1 MTEATVE
8 QVIIIAN
15 CVVNLALAF
24 VAIFANALVLYGVW
38 KTPSLRS
45 PFILLLCG
53 LASTDFSVG
62 VIAQPMFIARSFLE
76 LFSWSVNLKL
86 IFIKIYSTIAL
97 CLCGV
102 SLAMTTGISIDRLI
116 AIHKPSQYPSIVTSS
131 RVTRTLVAIWTVAIL
146 AASSGFWEKRALF
159 AFLCSSIFICL
170 SISVICYATMYKIMR
185 RHRLQI
191 HSQIQAFDDRNAR
204 NIIISLRKS
213 AFNAYVLFIVLMICY
228 CPYLVVSI
236 VYFIGKAG
244 ELNLG
249 IFLSTTAVFLNSALN
264 PLLYCWRI
272 REIRLAVLRTFRN
285 IVSREWDTKTLS
297 FTFDKFASWTKT
309 QVKGKRHYGL
319 ETTLNGKLQTGSIF
333 FFSTQQWVTQGR
345 LS

>member
-38 KTPSLRS
+38 KTASLRS

-62 VIAQPMFIARSFLE
+62 VIAQPMFIARNFLE
-76 LFSWSVNLKL
+76 LFSRSVNLKL
-86 IFIKIYSTIAL
+86 RFIKISNAIGS

-102 SLAMTTGISIDRLI
+102 SLAMTTAISIDRLI

-131 RVTRTLVAIWTVAIL
+131 RVTRILLAIWIVSIL
-146 AASSGFWEKRALF
+146 AASSEFWEKQVLF
-159 AFLCSSIFICL
+159 ASICLFAFICL
-170 SISVICYATMYKIMR
+170 SISIICHATMYKIMR

-191 HSQIQAFDDRNAR
+191 HSQIQAFDHRNAR

-236 VYFIGKAG
+236 VHFTGKAG

-249 IFLSTTAVFLNSALN
+249 FFLSTTAVFLKSALN
-264 PLLYCWRI
+264 PLLYCKRI

-285 IVSREWDTKTLS
+285 IVSRE
-297 FTFDKFASWTKT
+297 
-309 QVKGKRHYGL
+309 
-319 ETTLNGKLQTGSIF
+319 
-333 FFSTQQWVTQGR
+333 
-345 LS
+345 

>member
-15 CVVNLALAF
+15 CVANLALAF
-24 VAIFANALVLYGVW
+24 VAIFGNALVLYGVW
-38 KTPSLRS
+38 KTSSLRS

-62 VIAQPMFIARSFLE
+62 FIAQPIFIAKSFVE
-76 LFSWSVNLKL
+76 LFSRSVNLKL
-86 IFIKIYSTIAL
+86 IFMKIHSTIAL

-131 RVTRTLVAIWTVAIL
+131 RVTRILVAIWIVSIL
-146 AASSGFWEKRALF
+146 GASSEFWEKRF
-159 AFLCSSIFICL
+159 VFPSTCSSVFICL
-170 SISVICYATMYKIMR
+170 SISIICYATMYKITR

-204 NIIISLRKS
+204 NIIISIRKS

-228 CPYLVVSI
+228 CPFLVVYI

-249 IFLSTTAVFLNSALN
+249 FFLSTTAVFLNSALN

-272 REIRLAVLRTFRN
+272 REIRLALVRTFRKL
-285 IVSREWDTKTLS
+285 VSRE
-297 FTFDKFASWTKT
+297 
-309 QVKGKRHYGL
+309 
-319 ETTLNGKLQTGSIF
+319 
-333 FFSTQQWVTQGR
+333 
-345 LS
+345 

>member
-1 MTEATVE
+1 MTETTV
-8 QVIIIAN
+8 QNVIIIAN

-24 VAIFANALVLYGVW
+24 VAITGNALVLYGVW

-45 PFILLLCG
+45 PSILLLCG

-62 VIAQPMFIARSFLE
+62 VIAQPIFIARSFVE
-76 LFSWSVNLKL
+76 LFSRSVNLKL
-86 IFIKIYSTIAL
+86 IFIKIHSTIAF

-131 RVTRTLVAIWTVAIL
+131 RVTRILVAIWTVSIL
-146 AASSGFWEKRALF
+146 VASSEFWEKQFVF
-159 AFLCSSIFICL
+159 ASASSSVFICL
-170 SISVICYATMYKIMR
+170 SISIMCYATMYKIMR

-204 NIIISLRKS
+204 NIIIISLRKS

-236 VYFIGKAG
+236 VYFKGKAD

-249 IFLSTTAVFLNSALN
+249 FFLSTTAVFLNSALN

-285 IVSREWDTKTLS
+285 IVSRE
-297 FTFDKFASWTKT
+297 
-309 QVKGKRHYGL
+309 
-319 ETTLNGKLQTGSIF
+319 
-333 FFSTQQWVTQGR
+333 
-345 LS
+345 